1 MLNSIKHG
9 RLRATIQEG
18 FGPAC
23 ISDQFFLP
31 AFVVFSMSR
40 SYAILIDAGFL
51 KRKLGSQLDPLTVSK
66 VEAFIQQVTGHP
78 ALHGLVLHR
87 IYYYD
92 APPLTSRVNK
102 PLNGGLIDFALTPL
116 ARATQSLNA
125 ALVRLPFFAL
135 RQGDLSF
142 RGWRVKKSALPE
154 RQPEVTIK
162 ADDLLPDIQ
171 QKGVD
176 MRIGLDIASLT
187 LKQQVQVIVLVT
199 GDSDFVPAMKF
210 ARREGAQLFLVTMGH
225 NTKEDLLDHA
235 DLLLD
240 LPSP

>member
-1 MLNSIKHG
+1 M
-9 RLRATIQEG
+9 
-18 FGPAC
+18 P
-23 ISDQFFLP
+23 
-31 AFVVFSMSR
+31 R

-51 KRKLGSQLDPLTVSK
+51 KRKLGSQQSPLTVAQ
-66 VEAFIQQVTGHP
+66 VEAFIQQIQTHP
-78 ALHGLVLHR
+78 ALHGMVLHR

-92 APPLTSRVNK
+92 APPLASRVNK
-102 PLNGGLIDFALTPL
+102 PLNGGQVDFSLTPL
-116 ARATQSLNA
+116 ARANQALNA

-135 RQGDLSF
+135 RQGELSF
-142 RGWRVKKSALPE
+142 RGWRVRGAALPAQ
-154 RQPEVTIK
+154 QPEVMIK

-187 LKQQVQVIVLVT
+187 LKRQAQVIVLVT

-225 NTKEDLLDHA
+225 NTKEALVDHA
-235 DLLLD
+235 DLLLEW
-240 LPSP
+240 PPAHHP